1 MILRPLLGYVR
12 DLLSVTLQ
20 EGDIA
25 IDGTVGNG
33 HDTLFLAER
42 VGESGRV
49 YGFDIQQQALLNAQ
63 ARLEEAGVAGRV
75 ELLLESH
82 ARMQEAVPMEMHGRV
97 KAVTFNFG
105 YLPGGDKSMVTT
117 SSSSLPALRA
127 ALDLL
132 APGGI
137 VTAALYSGHEE
148 GKAETQAILNWAH
161 GLEPSE
167 VHVLMYLFHNQKND
181 PPLLLAF
188 EKRAQKKNL

>member
-25 IDGTVGNG
+25 VDATVGKG

-49 YGFDIQQQALLNAQ
+49 YGFDIQEQALAYAQ
-63 ARLEEAGVAGRV
+63 ARLKEAGSDGRV

-82 ARMQEAVPMEMHGRV
+82 ARMLDVVPVEMHGRV

-105 YLPGGDKSMVTT
+105 YLPGGDRSVVTT
-117 SSSSLPALRA
+117 SSSSVPALRA

-137 VTAALYSGHEE
+137 VTAAVYSGHEE
-148 GKAETQAILNWAH
+148 GKAETEAIL
-161 GLEPSE
+161 
-167 VHVLMYLFHNQKND
+167 D
-181 PPLLLAF
+181 
-188 EKRAQKKNL
+188 

>member
-1 MILRPLLGYVR
+1 MILRPILGYVR
-12 DLLSVTLQ
+12 DLLSATLQ
-20 EGDIA
+20 AGDIA

-49 YGFDIQQQALLNAQ
+49 YGFDIQEQALAIAR

-82 ARMQEAVPMEMHGRV
+82 ALMRDAVPVEVHGCV

-105 YLPGGDKSMVTT
+105 YLPGGDKSVVTT
-117 SSSSLPALRA
+117 SSSSLLALRA

-137 VTAALYSGHEE
+137 MTAALYSGHEE
-148 GKAETQAILNWAH
+148 GKAETEAILDWAH
-161 GLEPSE
+161 GLEQSE
-167 VHVLMYLFHNQKND
+167 VHVLMYRFHNQKNS
-181 PPLLLAF
+181 PPMLLAF
-188 EKRAQKKNL
+188 EKRAKKENL